1 MDGCSTEAER
11 LCLESGGIDG
21 WTDRCTNGLGG
32 WTAKW
37 MDEASPLLLTEENF
51 TRSKT

>member
-1 MDGCSTEAER
+1 MDGRSTEAER
-11 LCLESGGIDG
+11 LCLESGGID
-21 WTDRCTNGLGG
+21 G